1 MFVYRGLS
9 CTIMKRK
16 SFLYSLLLFCV
27 AMQAR
32 GADTGSMIKG
42 YPTSSYLDLIHEYYA
57 DENYEAAL
65 SLCDT
70 VVKYKPATIDAYRSQ
85 RDIYIRQSRWEDA
98 IRVATIEMQLDSTS
112 VQSISDY
119 FEAFHQSG
127 KNTEAVDIYRAKVK
141 PIDSVNK
148 VWRFAYQSRNRQV
161 IGTMSKVGVA
171 ILIIG
176 LLLVSFLFYYH
187 DILYAHSLSIP
198 YLVFIPGFVTCIL
211 YFVFFHFSAVIWSGN
226 EYHPALSYNP
236 YGMRGAVYEHD
247 GSEAFALYALSLAS
261 LLLSIGFMYIVRSF
275 RPLLRSII
283 LLIFALATFYLFL
296 CIGFYPPYEMPVFVF
311 PLALLYTGIFIV
323 LVRVVTRLIERYPHR
338 ANTIVGVILF
348 FVCFLICDWFSVYD
362 YGFILSPALRLY
374 YGDRI
379 RDIYFQYDLFL
390 SFIGLLWLKLKLS
403 LNYFY
408 LISESTYYLLFF
420 GLYIF
425 CRRLF
430 TNKRLPFLML
440 AFAVLMRYYASM
452 GPNAMFQVTPLRLD
466 LWFVLLW
473 LVYWRG
479 AYSVILGV
487 TLGLLIVFHRNFGI
501 IYLASYVLFLLVLLF
516 IDLSTKSP
524 IAEKFRIIGKHI
536 RSWLPNMAVVIIA
549 FGCLYIILGSVTPD
563 SALDYRKIGIN
574 MMRISDISF
583 FWYVPILLGIIV
595 LLLVRN
601 HARLSKQYIN
611 TGVFLL
617 LLAVGESLYFF
628 GRSHEHNI
636 INLGA
641 IYSLCLFYF
650 LDLLYAGRVIS
661 VSSTPSEWAKVAF
674 YHALPYLFLITGCLY
689 YPWSIKNKLCAQG
702 QSLKALK
709 CAMPID
715 FNYDFQSL
723 HDLTLSSDKIFF
735 LEFERDFLYYY
746 YGHYK
751 PRGYFTPNDSWVF
764 KKDMAAMM
772 QHLLDSG
779 YYIVPTDYRFAD
791 EFLQL
796 LDFNAYGEKGGCRV
810 FYKKSMERLLDTAR
824 SVVFRSFADRLP
836 DRGIDVPAVTLGRSF
851 SIECILEADST
862 LQSPFAT
869 LLSNVHQTLGCQG
882 MELCRDGTPGYNY
895 VFRYGD
901 KEQLKTSAPFAITP
915 GVYHYIAITKADS
928 VLTVF
933 IDGSEVSQTRC
944 DGDWVESDRPVM
956 IGNNRA
962 RNSSFHGLIR
972 EIRLTRKPL
981 SLDQIK
987 RGWSLIQPK

>member
-1 MFVYRGLS
+1 
-9 CTIMKRK
+9 MKK
-16 SFLYSLLLFCV
+16 KSLLYFLLLVCA
-27 AMQAR
+27 AMQAA
-32 GADTGSMIKG
+32 GIDTGSMIKG
-42 YPTSSYLDLIHEYYA
+42 YPAAAYLDLIREYYA

-65 SLCDT
+65 SICDT
-70 VVKYKPATIDAYRSQ
+70 VVKYKPATIDVYRSQ
-85 RDIYIRQSRWEDA
+85 RDIYLRQSRWDEA
-98 IRVATIEMQLDSTS
+98 IKAATKEMQLDSTS

-119 FEAFHQSG
+119 FEAYHQSG
-127 KNTEAVDIYRAKVK
+127 KNTEAVDIYKTKVK

-148 VWRFAYQSRNRQV
+148 VWRFNYQSKNRQA
-161 IGTMSKVGVA
+161 IGTMSRVGVA

-176 LLLVSFLFYYH
+176 LLLVSLLFYYR
-187 DILYAHSLSIP
+187 DVACTRSMSLPFMI
-198 YLVFIPGFVTCIL
+198 FIPGFVTCIL
-211 YFVFFHFSAVIWSGN
+211 YFLFFHFSAMIWSGN

-247 GSEAFALYALSLAS
+247 GNEAFVLYALSLVS
-261 LLLSIGFMYIVRSF
+261 LLLSIVIMYVVRSFGPIVRSTV
-275 RPLLRSII
+275 LV
-283 LLIFALATFYLFL
+283 IFASATFCLFL
-296 CIGFYPPYEMPVFVF
+296 RIGFYPPYEMPVFVF

-338 ANTIVGVILF
+338 TNTIVGVILF

-390 SFIGLLWLKLKLS
+390 SFIGLMWLKLKLS

-420 GLYIF
+420 GLF
-425 CRRLF
+425 VLSKRLF
-430 TNKRLPFLML
+430 ANKRLPFLML

-479 AYSVILGV
+479 AYNVILGV
-487 TLGLLIVFHRNFGI
+487 TLGLLVIFHRNFGI
-501 IYLASYVLFLLVLLF
+501 IYLASYILFLSVLLC
-516 IDLSTKSP
+516 IDLSIKSS
-524 IAEKFRIIGKHI
+524 IAEKGRIIGKHI
-536 RSWLPNMAVVIIA
+536 RFWLPNMAIVIIA
-549 FGCLYIILGSVTPD
+549 FACLYMILGSVTPD

-583 FWYVPILLGIIV
+583 FWYVPMLLGIIA
-595 LLLVRN
+595 LLLIRN
-601 HARLSKQYIN
+601 HERLSEQYIN
-611 TGVFLL
+611 TGIFLL
-617 LLAVGESLYFF
+617 LLTVGESLYFF

-636 INLGA
+636 VNLGA

-650 LDLLYAGRVIS
+650 LDLLYAGGVIS
-661 VSSTPSEWAKVAF
+661 VSASETERAKVAL

-702 QSLKALK
+702 RSLKELK

-715 FNYDFQSL
+715 FSYDFQSL
-723 HDLTLSSDKIFF
+723 HDLTGSSDRIFF

-751 PRGYFTPNDSWVF
+751 PSGYFTPNDSWVF

-791 EFLQL
+791 ELLQL
-796 LDFNAYGEKGGCRV
+796 LEYNAYGEKGGCRV
-810 FYKKSMERLLDTAR
+810 FYKKPMNRLLDTAQ
-824 SVVFRSFADRLP
+824 SVVSRSFADRLP
-836 DRGIDVPAVTLGRSF
+836 DRGIDVPAVTLGRHF
-851 SIECILEADST
+851 SLECILDVDST
-862 LQSPFAT
+862 PQPPFAT
-869 LLSNVHQTLGCQG
+869 LLSNLHQALGCQG
-882 MELCRDGTPGYNY
+882 IELCRNDAPGYNY
-895 VFRYGD
+895 VFRYGNN
-901 KEQLKTSAPFAITP
+901 EQLKTSAPFAIIP

-928 VLTVF
+928 ILTVY
-933 IDGSEVSQTRC
+933 IDGSEVSKTIC
-944 DGDWVESDRPVM
+944 GADFADSDRPVM
-956 IGNNRA
+956 IGNNKA

-972 EIRLTRKPL
+972 EIKLVREPL
-981 SLDQIK
+981 NPDQVSHTWSVIQQK
-987 RGWSLIQPK
+987 RPG